1 MKENIR
7 NTMYQLL
14 RDIGDI
20 QGIARTTIL
29 SIESFIAAIKELRC
43 SQDEVAGLYIE
54 LADAIKNSQP
64 KIIPLIHLIE
74 RFEKDMRQIMR
85 TSPSIEEIRNSAE
98 KSLREQIELFKNKAD
113 KVTQH
118 GLNYIKNGDVII
130 AHSASWV
137 ITNILIEAK
146 KVTKPLFRVIVLEQ
160 NKERTRQLI
169 QALREHDIDHH
180 VTPAHD
186 LSHYVNEANK
196 MFLGALTITSDHKI
210 VAPSGT
216 SGTVSLC
223 HLNNISVHLF
233 ANTLHYSHNR
243 AIDQYIYSEEGNTNT
258 ANLHF
263 PITTHS
269 HDLIDLELID
279 HVVTEDG
286 ETGKDY
292 YCPVD
297 FSSNVMATKED

>member
-43 SQDEVAGLYIE
+43 SQEEVAELYIE

-85 TSPSIEEIRNSAE
+85 TSPSIEEIRITAE
-98 KSLREQIELFKNKAD
+98 KSLKEQIELFKNKAD

-130 AHSASWV
+130 VHSASWV
-137 ITNILIEAK
+137 VTNILIEAK

-186 LSHYVNEANK
+186 LSHYVDEANK

-279 HVVTEDG
+279 HVVTENG
-286 ETGKDY
+286 ETGKD

-297 FSSNVMATKED
+297 FSSNVMAKKED

>member
-43 SQDEVAGLYIE
+43 SQEEVAELYIE

-85 TSPSIEEIRNSAE
+85 TSPSIEEIRITAE
-98 KSLREQIELFKNKAD
+98 KSLKEQIELFKNKAD

-130 AHSASWV
+130 VHSASWV
-137 ITNILIEAK
+137 VTNILIEAK

-186 LSHYVNEANK
+186 LSHYVDEANK

-279 HVVTEDG
+279 HVVTENG
-286 ETGKDY
+286 ETGKD
-292 YCPVD
+292 
-297 FSSNVMATKED
+297 